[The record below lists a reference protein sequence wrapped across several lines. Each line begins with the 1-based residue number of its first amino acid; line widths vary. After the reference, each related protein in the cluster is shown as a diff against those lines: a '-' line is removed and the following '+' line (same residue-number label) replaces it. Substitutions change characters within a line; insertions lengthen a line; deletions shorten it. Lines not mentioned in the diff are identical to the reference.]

1 MEPHNPGL
9 VVLVI
14 LGTLGAFGA
23 PVGGALYWL
32 HGKRSRP
39 PSLPYE
45 ALLAA
50 IGGLFV
56 ACVATF
62 FAIYLPIEAE
72 EWFAVLPIA
81 VPLPVAIGGTG
92 FGVTTLVLLAL
103 RIHRLRREE
112 VDDPVPRARTGRRF
126 KE

>member
-1 MEPHNPGL
+1 MPNSNWIVLPRDLPRGL
-9 VVLVI
+9 RYYDL
-14 LGTLGAFGA
+14 
-23 PVGGALYWL
+23 
-32 HGKRSRP
+32 
-39 PSLPYE
+39 
-45 ALLAA
+45 